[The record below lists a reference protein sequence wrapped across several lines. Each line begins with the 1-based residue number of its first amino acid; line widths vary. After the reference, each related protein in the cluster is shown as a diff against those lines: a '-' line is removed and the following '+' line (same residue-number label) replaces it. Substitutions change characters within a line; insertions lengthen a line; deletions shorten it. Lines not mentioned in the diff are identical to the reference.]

1 MGETLVLTRR
11 DVRDLLSLDDCILA
25 VDDAFRLHAE
35 GKSLAPGVLG
45 VAFLDPKS
53 RVANRKRTG
62 HQALFLIGTER
73 LTGPEHRRG

>member
-1 MGETLVLTRR
+1 MEETLVLTRR

-45 VAFLDPKS
+45 VPS
-53 RVANRKRTG
+53 R
-62 HQALFLIGTER
+62 
-73 LTGPEHRRG
+73 